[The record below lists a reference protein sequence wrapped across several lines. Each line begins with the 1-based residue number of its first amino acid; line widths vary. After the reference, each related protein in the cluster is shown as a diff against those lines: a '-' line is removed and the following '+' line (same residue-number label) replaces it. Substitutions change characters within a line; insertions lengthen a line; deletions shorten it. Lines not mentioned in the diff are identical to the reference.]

1 MDQLPPAPYQLLRL
15 ARQEGCCDMSLDEY
29 LRHSLSTFDGP
40 AGTHYGPGAAGLL
53 RRYTGRATSRTMGRA
68 TTSRTMG
75 RTTSRADNC
84 AIVPLDLRASDRRRR
99 YIWRDIE
106 APRQP
111 AAGVMSRRCMAEDRA
126 RQTAAKL
133 HTAGP
138 NIPDRDI
145 RLDLL
150 CPAAFGS
157 GPVTSRSQ
165 ESDADLSGVER
176 VEGGGYG
183 EPYRD
188 GPGSTKMCRYGEWRH
203 L

>member
-1 MDQLPPAPYQLLRL
+1 
-15 ARQEGCCDMSLDEY
+15 
-29 LRHSLSTFDGP
+29 
-40 AGTHYGPGAAGLL
+40 
-53 RRYTGRATSRTMGRA
+53 MGRA
-68 TTSRTMG
+68 TTSRTTG
-75 RTTSRADNC
+75 RTTPASRTYNC
-84 AIVPLDLRASDRRRR
+84 AIVQLDLLASNRRRR
-99 YIWRDIE
+99 YIWKDIE

-157 GPVTSRSQ
+157 GPAGARRVTRTYPEWSGLKEVATASRTGTGRDQ
-165 ESDADLSGVER
+165 PRCAVMGSGVIYSH
-176 VEGGGYG
+176 V
-183 EPYRD
+183 PCYR
-188 GPGSTKMCRYGEWRH
+188 
-203 L
+203 